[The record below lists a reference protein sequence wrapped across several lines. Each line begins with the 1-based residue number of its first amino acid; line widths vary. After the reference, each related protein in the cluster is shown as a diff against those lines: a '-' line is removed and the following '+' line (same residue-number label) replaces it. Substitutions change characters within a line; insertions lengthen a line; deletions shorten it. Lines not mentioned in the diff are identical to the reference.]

1 MDGCRLIMNSLCR
14 LFCRCPEVGLGMESR
29 GWERVLI
36 VDRQRQRNYVCKI
49 SMFLFSQ
56 KWVLESESLNWIQA
70 RHRSNETIKSVY
82 AMLLESVQTLFHT
95 GFSRNLAFT
104 NFFYITLE
112 SVSNPAYSCCVVVV
126 LGKTDQNVLQPF
138 WARDID
144 TTFKL

>member
-56 KWVLESESLNWIQA
+56 EVGTWSLN
-70 RHRSNETIKSVY
+70 R
-82 AMLLESVQTLFHT
+82 
-95 GFSRNLAFT
+95 
-104 NFFYITLE
+104 
-112 SVSNPAYSCCVVVV
+112 
-126 LGKTDQNVLQPF
+126 
-138 WARDID
+138 
-144 TTFKL
+144 